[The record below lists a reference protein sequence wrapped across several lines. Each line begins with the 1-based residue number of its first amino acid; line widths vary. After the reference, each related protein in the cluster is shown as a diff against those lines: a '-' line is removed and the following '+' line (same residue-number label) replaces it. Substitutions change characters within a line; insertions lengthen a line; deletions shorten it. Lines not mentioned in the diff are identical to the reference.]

1 MRLHDCALRS
11 NAKFDGDLFMSR
23 LDNKQRLGLTIGGV
37 LLTLLLAAVFTFGSL
52 DTPFEPKSWRT
63 VMVLYAVSS
72 FITAAFLV
80 FGLILARTTLRL
92 WAERS
97 RRQLGARFKT
107 KMVVGAMAISLL
119 PIVFMFIVSYSLLN
133 RSLLLWFPKP
143 LEIASEETQKLLNDL
158 GRAQLPRL
166 RGMAEWAQADALHP
180 GEDFFQHVFG
190 RGADAVWILNR
201 EGKATR
207 GGVVCENQPEDRKS
221 QICVQPDVLG
231 EYLQTLPSGVEVW
244 RAGARDYFAARVAKL
259 DGGQPTGFIIAAYR
273 ASPDVVARLTLIQS
287 QVGEYYQEKQDL
299 RALKRQM
306 LLILLLFTV
315 LLLSAVMWVA
325 LFLAKQVTVPIQALA
340 EGTREVSSGNFDYQ
354 VPEQAQDELGVLVR
368 SFNTMT
374 TQLRDSRAQID
385 EFTRNLQLAVQEL
398 ERRRQLMETVLE
410 NIPTGVISLDGA
422 GAILR
427 ANTSISRMFGV
438 TGRESLS
445 LEGLLGADAAR
456 TVQHL
461 MRRSLRMGVVS
472 REIETVVAGRVLHL
486 AVTVSSLGPRRAN
499 TGYVLVLDDLSELLR
514 AQKSAAWQEVAR
526 RIAHEIKN
534 PLTPIQLSAQRL
546 TRFLERRETSQA
558 GVSSDSELT
567 ALVQECS
574 RLIEREVS
582 TLAALVNE
590 FSQFVRFPTAK
601 LASTNANAIVHEAVE
616 VFSGRLDG
624 ITLKTTL
631 AENLPAVRA
640 DAGLLRS
647 VVVNLIDN
655 AAEALEDSAARE
667 IVVSTRAHSDTET
680 VEICV
685 SDTGHGISPED
696 KDKLFLPHFS
706 TKDRGTG
713 LGLAIAARII
723 AEHGGSIQVQDNLPV
738 GSRFL
743 IELPVAELTP
753 ASVSDQNGSDI
764 IR

>member
-1 MRLHDCALRS
+1 
-11 NAKFDGDLFMSR
+11 MSR
-23 LDNKQRLGLTIGGV
+23 LESKQRWGLGIGGI

-52 DTPFEPKSWRT
+52 DVPFHPKSWRE
-63 VMVLYAVSS
+63 VMALYAVSS
-72 FITAAFLV
+72 FITAALLV
-80 FGLILARTTLRL
+80 FLLILGRTTLRL
-92 WAERS
+92 WVER
-97 RRQLGARFKT
+97 RREQLGARFKT
-107 KMVVGAMAISLL
+107 KMVVGAMALSLL
-119 PIVFMFIVSYSLLN
+119 PIVFMFIVSYSLIN

-158 GRAQLPRL
+158 GSGQLPRL
-166 RGMAEWAQADALHP
+166 RALALQVQSEIQQS
-180 GEDFFQHVFG
+180 GNDSLQGAFAK
-190 RGADAVWILNR
+190 GADAIWILDQS
-201 EGKATR
+201 GKPIR
-207 GGVVCENQPEDRKS
+207 GGIVCDNQPEDRRGA
-221 QICVQPDVLG
+221 ICVQPNLSG
-231 EYLQTLPSGVEVW
+231 EYLRSLESGVEVW
-244 RAGARDYFAARVAKL
+244 QAEGRNYFGARVPNLENGKPA
-259 DGGQPTGFIIAAYR
+259 GFILAAYR
-273 ASPDVVARLTLIQS
+273 TSPGVLTRLGAIQS
-287 QVGEYYQEKQDL
+287 QTREYYQAKQDL

-315 LLLSAVMWVA
+315 LLLSSVMWVA

-385 EFTRNLQLAVQEL
+385 EFTRSLQQAVQEL

-410 NIPTGVISLDGA
+410 NIPTGVISLDNSGT
-422 GAILR
+422 ILR
-427 ANTSISRMFGV
+427 INTSVSRMFGID
-438 TGRESLS
+438 GAGLKS
-445 LEGLLGADAAR
+445 LEELLGADSAR

-472 REIETVVAGRVLHL
+472 REMETVVGGRVLHL

-499 TGYVLVLDDLSELLR
+499 TGYVLVFDDLSELLR
-514 AQKSAAWQEVAR
+514 SQKTEAWQEVAR

-546 TRFLERRETSQA
+546 SRFLEKRDSSQPEA
-558 GVSSDSELT
+558 SADPELT
-567 ALVQECS
+567 KLVHECS

-582 TLAALVNE
+582 TLASLVNE
-590 FSQFVRFPTAK
+590 FSQFVRFPAAK
-601 LASTNANAIVHEAVE
+601 LTPASANRIVQEAVE

-624 ITLKTTL
+624 ITLKT
-631 AENLPAVRA
+631 NLTESLPMVRA
-640 DAGLLRS
+640 DASLVRS

-655 AAEALEDSAARE
+655 AAEALENSSFRE
-667 IVVSTRAHSDTET
+667 IAVSTKSLADAEA
-680 VEICV
+680 VEISV
-685 SDTGHGISPED
+685 ADTGHGISPED

-723 AEHGGSIQVQDNLPV
+723 AEHGGSIHVEDNFPV
-738 GSRFL
+738 GSRFV
-743 IELPVAELTP
+743 IELPVAEFTP
-753 ASVSDQNGSDI
+753 TSVADHNGSSAAL
-764 IR
+764 